1 MACLVY
7 LSKDL
12 EIKRKFSHVLKT
24 VNPRERIL
32 RPNLSAWDGAPA
44 GERVGQPNLG
54 KLGFQEGPRGVGGGV
69 QEAWPLVFIPPDLP
83 AFPWTSSGISIRHP
97 SPPGVCLVN
106 YVIAEPTRGFR
117 ISPASAQGPGP
128 AHKTASSPLTVCL
141 QVHAGPLGLLD
152 LYGFPPRFSTQLRS
166 ARVLICCEDGF
177 SALPTSAPPSSLG
190 IGSSFLS
197 RTAMHSPAII
207 LFQGLA

>member
-12 EIKRKFSHVLKT
+12 EIKRKFSHVLRT

-83 AFPWTSSGISIRHP
+83 ALPWTSSGISIRHP

-128 AHKTASSPLTVCL
+128 AHKTASSPPHGLSPSPRRPPWPP
-141 QVHAGPLGLLD
+141 GPVRFPATLLHTAAECPGPD
-152 LYGFPPRFSTQLRS
+152 LL
-166 ARVLICCEDGF
+166 
-177 SALPTSAPPSSLG
+177 
-190 IGSSFLS
+190 
-197 RTAMHSPAII
+197 
-207 LFQGLA
+207 